1 MTVVISLGPSH
12 EPPIVCKNAQES
24 AVASHGFFLID
35 LSPRYRYKLGFSPLL
50 YGVIFETIRR
60 SRYAAMDEA
69 SIGHSSHCSLRV
81 LSRTTNRFTGRIFN
95 ILRSPPRPLTGSRHL
110 GRAANVCHS
119 EHPPSSLGLVTTRV
133 PCMLHRTHQVTNQ
146 LAAPICPIFL
156 HLVSTRSVSF
166 LASPRRTFDSLH
178 KKFIGTVYVPARH
191 SPYGWRCE

>member
-1 MTVVISLGPSH
+1 MSHRLYARMPESRLSHPTVFSSSTFPHVTDTSSVLVHCYMESFLRRYDALATLPWMKLPLAIQVTVHFGFCLVRQTDSLGR
-12 EPPIVCKNAQES
+12 
-24 AVASHGFFLID
+24 FLISSDHRHD
-35 LSPRYRYKLGFSPLL
+35 LLPARGTLGGLQMS
-50 YGVIFETIRR
+50 
-60 SRYAAMDEA
+60 A
-69 SIGHSSHCSLRV
+69 
-81 LSRTTNRFTGRIFN
+81 
-95 ILRSPPRPLTGSRHL
+95 
-110 GRAANVCHS
+110 